1 MLPSAGLDL
10 FEEANCRYMESLN
23 LTPKSIGG
31 RPVART
37 SQEFRRDDD
46 LVSPSF
52 IGTGIV
58 PVVPVV
64 PGPPT
69 EGVADFLDLSC
80 GTDGPSRESLGSL
93 IRNLRDKS
101 GNAVSGQS

>member
-1 MLPSAGLDL
+1 
-10 FEEANCRYMESLN
+10 MESLS

-37 SQEFRRDDD
+37 SQVFRRDDD

-52 IGTGIV
+52 IGTGPTYFRVGAGSGIV

-64 PGPPT
+64 PGSPT

-93 IRNLRDKS
+93 IRNLHDKS